1 MVIYMYEDLIKQTHE
16 DLKLNKINDKLYLT
30 NKQIEVLEKY
40 DINYHTNIE
49 SLIFELE
56 EILNDSNG
64 ELVDLEEVSNSISE
78 FNYYHNTNK

>member
-1 MVIYMYEDLIKQTHE
+1 MIDEIIKQTHD

-40 DINYHTNIE
+40 DINYNTDIE
-49 SLIFELE
+49 TLMFELD
-56 EILNDSNG
+56 EILNDSEG
-64 ELVDLEEVSNSISE
+64 ELSDLEEVSNAISE